1 MRRATG
7 EVVSILRALAIDF
20 GNRDLGLLG
29 LGKAGVSFASWAFAI
44 ALGVY
49 GFEAGGAVAVGVV
62 ALVRLAPGAL
72 ASPFAG
78 FLSDRHPRRS
88 VLVGSCLAISLVLA
102 LATAAATLD
111 APAVVIFALAG
122 AFTAASTGYLP
133 AEAALL
139 PALARTPQELSAAN
153 VTHSSM
159 DNSGFLAAAIS
170 TGVLLALASPAVA
183 FGVAAAVALLS
194 AVLLDRI
201 ERDRRPEY
209 AANGEIAS
217 MWQETTLG
225 FRTLLEHPGLR
236 LLAATLTALVFFE
249 GVADVLVVI
258 MALELLHLSEGSVG
272 FLNAAWG
279 VGGLIGGAG
288 LALLL
293 NRNRLVIAMAGGSLL
308 LGLAAAL
315 PGLWPVTVAGYAGW
329 LGIGI
334 GYTFIEV
341 AAKTLLQRLGS
352 DESLGRVVGSLESSR
367 LAAMAIGSIS
377 AAAIVAL
384 LGTRGALLVLGALM
398 PLFVLVC
405 WAQLRRFEVG
415 APVAEESFSLLRR
428 NSIFAP
434 LPVATLERLSHD
446 LTPVH
451 AAAGDEVITQGERG
465 DSFYLIAAGE
475 VEVFEDGAFRRN
487 EGPGESFGEI
497 ALLHDVPR
505 TATVRATAD
514 TELLALDRDQ
524 FISAV
529 TGHRRSTQAA
539 ETVVVARWPSSAAS
553 R

>member
-209 AANGEIAS
+209 AADGEIAS

-398 PLFVLVC
+398 PLFVLVG